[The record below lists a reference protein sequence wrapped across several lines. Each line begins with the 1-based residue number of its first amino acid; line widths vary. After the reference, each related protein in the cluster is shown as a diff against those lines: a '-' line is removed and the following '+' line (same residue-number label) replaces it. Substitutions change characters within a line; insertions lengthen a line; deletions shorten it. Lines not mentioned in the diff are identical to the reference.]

1 MPTRPC
7 VLPALSAWLTL
18 LLVGFCS
25 GLFVSCWFLSWSVS
39 VSVLRLIGV
48 EKALC
53 LGRTRRIRDSDEEL
67 AGPQPEPEPE
77 EQLFTSRAT
86 KRSKAAAEAEA
97 AERARQPEPQYDDEE
112 T

>member
-1 MPTRPC
+1 M
-7 VLPALSAWLTL
+7 
-18 LLVGFCS
+18 VGFCR
-25 GLFVSCWFLSWSVS
+25 GRFLCRFCVSLVRRKPDAT
-39 VSVLRLIGV
+39 V
-48 EKALC
+48 
-53 LGRTRRIRDSDEEL
+53 RTHRIRDSDEEL